1 MIMPIELPF
10 KNTCKIDYDPVT
22 EADKIYLEELKQ
34 NIFLLRKQLG
44 QLPLP
49 EILRNFEEGA

>member
-1 MIMPIELPF
+1 MPIELPF